1 MFRLLLRLGLLAAG
15 IGLVASN
22 LDRQTMREIESTI
35 RDLAAMFRQSGLPGG
50 QAAASGMD
58 RAADALQSAAPAQA
72 NVTLERGTAPLKAF
86 YNKLP
91 DECHWEKVID
101 PATGEVSCSVPKR
114 TAAHDQRH
122 Q

>member
-50 QAAASGMD
+50 QAAASRMD

>member
-35 RDLAAMFRQSGLPGG
+35 RDLATMFRQSGLPGG

-58 RAADALQSAAPAQA
+58 RAADAF
-72 NVTLERGTAPLKAF
+72 VTLERGKAAPEEQTAPLKAF

-114 TAAHDQRH
+114 TAAQRH